1 MFWRNSFKIY
11 ICIFF
16 VVEVS
21 RFFIEEEK
29 NSVNFESF
37 LVFVG
42 IFRFVFRICKCG
54 VGVNR
59 IGGRCFI

>member
-1 MFWRNSFKIY
+1 M
-11 ICIFF
+11 
-16 VVEVS
+16 VEVS

-59 IGGRCFI
+59 IGGCCFI